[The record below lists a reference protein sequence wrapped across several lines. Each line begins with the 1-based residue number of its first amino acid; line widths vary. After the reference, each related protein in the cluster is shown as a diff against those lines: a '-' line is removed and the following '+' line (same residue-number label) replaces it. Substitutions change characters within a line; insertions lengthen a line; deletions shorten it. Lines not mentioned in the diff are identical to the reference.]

1 MKLFEMSNSYTQK
14 IIKSFQFFYMGI
26 ALLLKSLIVLCICF
40 WIWKKHAL
48 YWNFVP
54 PAVEDSSQQQ
64 APGFCHRLFQAR
76 LSEWWVVLLN
86 PCLLIFALHLVFC
99 PCLFNSVFFLLLL
112 FSVYC
117 LGDLL
122 GSFCSSPWWACGY
135 AIFWPLYLITLVSLW
150 LALIVRCK
158 VLFSRNDHFLGTRP
172 DIRRDEQEES
182 IF

>member
-26 ALLLKSLIVLCICF
+26 ALLLKSWIVYAF
-40 WIWKKHAL
+40 TFEFEKHAL

-86 PCLLIFALHLVFC
+86 PCLLIFALHR
-99 PCLFNSVFFLLLL
+99 LFLMFSFFVH
-112 FSVYC
+112 VYSTAC
-117 LGDLL
+117 F
-122 GSFCSSPWWACGY
+122 SFCFYFLFIVLETFWALFVHHLGELVAMRSFDLCIWSPWWACDL
-135 AIFWPLYLITLVSLW
+135 P
-150 LALIVRCK
+150 
-158 VLFSRNDHFLGTRP
+158 
-172 DIRRDEQEES
+172 
-182 IF
+182 